1 MNQIKKYVF
10 GLITLFMILCMAKP
24 VFAMDKAVNIAGAT
38 GITTQITISGT
49 TEALAVI
56 IQLRGSDGTN
66 ILKMETVGVVE
77 GSFSKSFTELNLADG
92 TDYKIYVAD
101 YEGGAWAKTNVNIP
115 HSLTKTDA
123 KAATCTEAGNSEY
136 YTCSTCGKY
145 FSNVAGTTEIAA
157 NSWRIAP
164 LGHNTTKTD
173 AVSPTENATGNS
185 EYYTCTRCGKY
196 FSDAAG
202 TTEIAE
208 NSWILAKLE
217 PTPQPQPTPQPP
229 LAHTHTMIKNSA
241 VAATCT
247 SAGNSE
253 YYTCSGCGKY
263 YSDAAGTT
271 EITANSWVIS
281 ALGHDNQSKIVPATT
296 SKDGYTADVCSRCG
310 EVSNKVTISA
320 IKSVTLKSTSV
331 TYTGKTL
338 KPAVTVKDK
347 KGKTVSSK
355 YYTVSCKNNK
365 NVGKATV
372 TIKFKGNYSGTVKK
386 TFKIVPKATT
396 ISKVAAAKKGFKVTW
411 KKQKTQATG
420 YEIQYSTDKNFK
432 KAVKTV
438 IISKNKTTSKSITK
452 LAAKKKYYVRI
463 RTYKLVGKTKYYS
476 SWSKI
481 SNVTIKK

>member
-24 VFAMDKAVNIAGAT
+24 VFAMDKAVNIAEAT
-38 GITTQITISGT
+38 GTTTQITISGT

-56 IQLRGSDGTN
+56 IQLRSSDGTN

-115 HSLTKTDA
+115 HSL
-123 KAATCTEAGNSEY
+123 
-136 YTCSTCGKY
+136 
-145 FSNVAGTTEIAA
+145 
-157 NSWRIAP
+157 
-164 LGHNTTKTD
+164 TKTD

-229 LAHTHTMIKNSA
+229 LAHTHTMIKTSA

-247 SAGNSE
+247 AAGNSE

-320 IKSVTLKSTSV
+320 IKTVTLKSTSV

-347 KGKTVSSK
+347 KGKTISSK
-355 YYTVSCKNNK
+355 YYTISYKNNK

-372 TIKFKGNYSGTVKK
+372 IIKFKGNYSGTVKK
-386 TFKIVPKATT
+386 TFKIVPKATM

-411 KKQKTQATG
+411 KKQTSQTSG

-438 IISKNKTTSKSITK
+438 TIGKNKTTSKSITK

-476 SWSKI
+476 GWSKI
-481 SNVTIKK
+481 SNVTTKK